1 MTKTTNSFSSVL
13 AQFTRLQMSS
23 LEILQGLSQAV
34 SSSADTV
41 VITFK
46 TADNKEV
53 TYNVPSLGY
62 IEDRINRLDST
73 IEKLMGIDGSDANIR
88 MPDGSYKKIFTS
100 RLLKAPKKITGLA
113 APQKF
118 SFKNNW
124 FFESFLSP
132 ALYVPFDVTEYVE
145 LDATKILVK
154 RIILNTPTDRE
165 QNFFDNTFKNR
176 NDIRYEELIGS
187 LQVNDIQFFVD
198 EDVQDL
204 PLSVL
209 RYEGNFDVIRYEDIE
224 QENSNGTITKRRK
237 YFLNK
242 LTYSDNLVFA
252 KDSVDLKVN
261 DTVSV
266 GESIY
271 RIDTIDRDTNGVT
284 LKKISGFDTIT
295 VGADIL
301 RIYSESFSLKTANVG
316 IGFDERQVVFFK
328 SVDPDFNIVST
339 VWSDGV
345 AFYSNELTV
354 ETTRGLQTL
363 ENFYR
368 TQVTDFGQQFLSNA
382 TEKIIPAIYGE
393 TPNAPVLQTEDF
405 KVVRINQHKLDD
417 KDVNDVKKK
426 AADKVR
432 LNSEIIELDK
442 SIEKKKD
449 ELTTKKFSTDAERR
463 GVKNELDGL
472 IREKTAKSNLYSSLV
487 QELAVLSEDKPAAL
501 DSPKY
506 RIRGFFEIPRPVNS
520 TKTGLQFPIQF
531 EIEYR
536 YLRLDGSA
544 TGSEQFEFT
553 DANGITL
560 RGSYSNWES
569 IKSDIRKRIYDDV
582 SGSYVWKA
590 EDLENPEEVNINQV
604 DIPITKGEKVEI
616 RIRSI
621 SEAGWPINPLY
632 SNFSESII
640 VEFPEEFVTEDEAT
654 NAIEQAVEESTRVKF
669 QQELDA
675 RGLDLHLSRAFTTGE
690 KYYAHDTDQIS
701 SGFFTSEGNVINLFE
716 KLKVMETE
724 IAELRAKVEQIKGNL
739 VISITEPNG
748 QKNIVKNGDVIN
760 LFAGYYEDIV
770 LNLPPGERKGA
781 IITTVYRL
789 TLENSE
795 NSPLELISRL
805 PGGIGERLPN
815 TVDTAGTFNNQFGT
829 GYSWV
834 NEAIQPVDRDYN
846 SARRYDLVP
855 IVNNSVD
862 ASETNTASK
871 ISSNFHQSQQ
881 LLSQY
886 VFLRYTDIGLSSK
899 AVLYKDEYDA
909 NGIEVNRTDVN
920 YDPSL
925 RSLFPSTPNTGNDS
939 FVWSGTY
946 DTSNN
951 PVGNGTLSSFCIH
964 IDHPA
969 LNDGNAKTF
978 AQLQN
983 PDITLSGYIEDPIF
997 GYIPTTNSDEATSE
1011 FKMSQ
1016 YAGLSLGG
1024 RYFGGSI
1031 TKTVNAIDAKSQLN
1045 YRDNWN
1051 ELGMNGWQNI
1061 LPGGVAAN
1069 DTSLNYPI
1077 TITSNDYNSSIGN
1090 QYILPD
1096 KFGFNDRDRYLIGN
1110 HTCGSYL
1117 YVAPSTID
1125 QLLVDGTDTR
1135 GVKFV
1140 NKGENSGIEIPII
1153 FQFRMADYFGQGN
1166 QGIGVIGGFNPIS
1179 STQIISKAKAINL
1192 SYTKRIGLDVYVK
1205 NETTFSFDVEVTAKY
1220 RRESLSQKIDVIGNQ
1235 VSITREQVSIKK
1247 SQIKELR

>member
-1 MTKTTNSFSSVL
+1 MSKTTNSFSSVL
-13 AQFTRLQMSS
+13 AQFTRLQISA
-23 LEILQGLSQAV
+23 LEILQGLSKAV

-46 TADNKEV
+46 TADGKEV

-62 IEDRINRLDST
+62 IEDRVNRLDST

-88 MPDGSYKKIFTS
+88 MPDGSYKKIFTA
-100 RLLKAPKKITGLA
+100 RLLKSPKKITGLA

-118 SFKNNW
+118 AFKNNW

-132 ALYVPFDVTEYVE
+132 ALYVPFDVTQYVE
-145 LDATKILVK
+145 LNATKILVK
-154 RIILNTPTDRE
+154 RIILNTPTERE
-165 QNFFDNTFKNR
+165 QNYFNTFFKNR
-176 NDIRYEELIGS
+176 NDIRYEELIAS
-187 LQVNDIQFFVD
+187 LQINDIQFFVD

-209 RYEGNFDVIRYEDIE
+209 RYEGNFDIIRYEDIE
-224 QENSNGTITKRRK
+224 QQNPDGTLTKRRK

-242 LTYSDNLVFA
+242 LTYTDNLVFA
-252 KDSVDLKVN
+252 KDSIDLKVN
-261 DTVSV
+261 DRLSV

-271 RIDTIDRDTNGVT
+271 RVDTIDRDINAVT

-295 VGADIL
+295 IGADIL

-316 IGFDERQVVFFK
+316 IGFNERQIVFFK
-328 SVDPDFNIVST
+328 AVDPDFNIVST

-354 ETTRGLQTL
+354 ETSRGVQTL
-363 ENFYR
+363 ENFYQ
-368 TQVTDFGQQFLSNA
+368 TQVTDFGLQFLSNA
-382 TEKIIPAIYGE
+382 TEKTIPAVYGE
-393 TPNAPVLQTEDF
+393 IPNSPVLQSEDF
-405 KVVRINQHKLDD
+405 KVVRINQHKFDD

-432 LNSEIIELDK
+432 LNSEIVELDK
-442 SIEKKKD
+442 SIEKKKN
-449 ELTTKKFSTDAERR
+449 ELTTKKFATDAERR

-472 IREKTAKSNLYSSLV
+472 IREKTAKSNLYASLV
-487 QELAVLSEDKPAAL
+487 QELAVLSEDKPASL

-506 RIRGFFEIPRPVNS
+506 RIRGFFEIPEPVDS
-520 TKTGLQFPIQF
+520 PKTGLQFPIQF

-544 TGSEQFEFT
+544 TGVEQFEFT

-569 IKSDIRKRIYDDV
+569 VKTDIRKRIYDDAA
-582 SGSYVWKA
+582 GSYIWKP
-590 EDLENPEEVNINQV
+590 ENLENPDEININQI

-621 SEAGWPINPLY
+621 SEAGWPINPFY
-632 SNFSESII
+632 SEFSNSII
-640 VEFPEEFVTEDEAT
+640 IEFPEEFVTEDEAT
-654 NAIEQAVEESTRVKF
+654 NAINQAVEESTRVKF
-669 QQELDA
+669 QLELDA

-690 KYYAHDTDQIS
+690 KYYAHDSEQIS

-716 KLKVMETE
+716 KLKAMETE
-724 IAELRAKVEQIKGNL
+724 IADLRAKVEQIKGNL
-739 VISITEPNG
+739 IVTLVEPNG
-748 QKNIVKNGDVIN
+748 QKNIIKNGDVLN

-770 LNLPPGERKGA
+770 LDLPPGERKGA

-789 TLENSE
+789 VLENSE

-815 TVDTAGTFNNQFGT
+815 TIDTAGQFANRFGS
-829 GYSWV
+829 GYGWV
-834 NEAIQPVDRDYN
+834 NEAIQPTDRDYN
-846 SARRYDLVP
+846 SARRYDIVP

-886 VFLRYTDIGLSSK
+886 VFSRYTDIGLSPK
-899 AVLYKDEYDA
+899 AVLYKDAYDS
-909 NGIEVNRTDVN
+909 NGIEINRTDIN
-920 YDPSL
+920 YDPTL
-925 RSLFPSTPNTGNDS
+925 RSLFPTSPTPGNDS

-951 PVGNGTLSSFCIH
+951 PEGNGTLSSFCIH
-964 IDHPA
+964 IEHPA
-969 LNDGNAKTF
+969 LNDGNIKTF
-978 AQLQN
+978 AELQN
-983 PDITLSGYIEDPIF
+983 PTITLNGYIEDPIF
-997 GYIPTTNSDEATSE
+997 GYIPTTNSDEARSE
-1011 FKMSQ
+1011 FKMSR
-1016 YAGLSLGG
+1016 YAGLTINKI
-1024 RYFGGSI
+1024 YFGNST
-1031 TKTVNAIDAKSQLN
+1031 TKKVSASDARAQLN

-1051 ELGMNGWQNI
+1051 ELGMNGWTNI
-1061 LPGGVAAN
+1061 LPGGVTADN
-1069 DTSLNYPI
+1069 IPNYPI
-1077 TITSNDYNSSIGN
+1077 DITFNDYDSSN
-1090 QYILPD
+1090 PLQYILPD

-1125 QLLVDGTDTR
+1125 QLLVDGTDAR
-1135 GVKFV
+1135 GVKFI
-1140 NKGENSGIEIPII
+1140 NKGENAGIEIPIL
-1153 FQFRMADYFGQGN
+1153 FQFRMTDYFGQGN
-1166 QGIGVIGGFNPIS
+1166 QGIGIIGGFDPLS
-1179 STQIISKAKAINL
+1179 SVQLGTKSNVINL
-1192 SYTKRIGLDVYVK
+1192 SYSKKIGLDIYVK
-1205 NETTFSFDVEVTAKY
+1205 NETTFSFDLIVQAKY
-1220 RRESLSQKIDVIGNQ
+1220 RRESLSQKLDVIGNK
-1235 VSITREQVSIKK
+1235 VSIARDQVSIKK